1 MERTD
6 FVPGT
11 SFKIIQDTELFCYGT
26 DSLLLA
32 DFALKNPHCIQKN
45 SLACDLGCGN
55 AIIPL
60 ILSAKSNAKKI
71 YGIEAQKKSA
81 ELAKKNVKL
90 NSLEE
95 KISILNANLKN
106 LFETENSIQKNTFDA
121 VLANPPYF
129 SDGSGEKNSALELSF
144 SRHQNQDT
152 NEIFIK
158 SASLLLKSQKS
169 FFMINRPCEL
179 ENLLFLMHKY
189 KLEAKHLKFVYPS
202 PQKNASMVLIH
213 AVKSAKP
220 SLCIEKPL
228 FISEIKNVF

>member
-1 MERTD
+1 MEHTD

-11 SFKIIQDTELFCYGT
+11 SLKILQDSELFCYGT
-26 DSLLLA
+26 DALLLA

-45 SLACDLGCGN
+45 SLVCDLGCGN

-71 YGIEAQKKSA
+71 FGVEVQKKSA
-81 ELAKKNVKL
+81 NLAKKNVSL

-95 KISILNANLKN
+95 KISILNADLKN
-106 LFETENSIQKNTFDA
+106 LFESENLVKKNSFDA

-129 SDGSGEKNSALELSF
+129 ADGTGLKNSSQALSC
-144 SRHQNQDT
+144 SRHQNLDT

-179 ENLLFLMHKY
+179 ENLLFLMRKY
-189 KLEAKHLKFVYPS
+189 KLEAKHLQFVYPN
-202 PQKNASMVLIH
+202 PQKAASMVLIH

-220 SLCIEKPL
+220 SLCVEAPL
-228 FISEIKNVF
+228 FISRTC